1 VRVLISSGEGSL
13 KKTLSRWNHEV
24 LEASDGNDALTL
36 LTSPNPF
43 TLAILDA
50 KMEGLRGA
58 DLCRRLRA
66 EAAEPYIYIL
76 MLMEKSQEDDLLEA
90 FEAGADDYLVK
101 PFDGY
106 ELRAK
111 LLVAKRILALQ
122 ERLIRMRDE
131 LAVQATHDAL
141 TGLWNRR
148 ASMETLARELSRANR
163 ENRNVGLILADL
175 DHFKQINDT
184 YGHLAGDQVLQTVA
198 QRLKGAL
205 RTYDTVGR
213 YGGEEFLMIF
223 PGCDEE
229 ALLRR
234 AEHLRASVDREP
246 VRTPE
251 AEISVSISLGAT
263 VAHGAMPRDQIL
275 RTADEALYRA
285 KRSGRN
291 RVELATKHLVGL

>member
-1 VRVLISSGEGSL
+1 VLISSGEGSL

-24 LEASDGNDALTL
+24 LEATDGNDALSL

-50 KMEGLRGA
+50 KMDGLRGA

-122 ERLIRMRDE
+122 ERLISMRDE

-148 ASMETLARELSRANR
+148 ASLETLARELSRANR
-163 ENRNVGLILADL
+163 ENKNVGLILADL
-175 DHFKQINDT
+175 DHFKLINDT

-251 AEISVSISLGAT
+251 ADISVSVSLGAT
-263 VAHGAMPRDQIL
+263 VAYGSAARDQFL
-275 RTADEALYRA
+275 RAADEALYRA

-291 RVELATKHLVGL
+291 RVELATKHLVGS

>member
-13 KKTLSRWNHEV
+13 RKTLSRWNHEV
-24 LEASDGNDALTL
+24 LEASDGNEALRL
-36 LTSPNPF
+36 LTGPNPF

-50 KMEGLRGA
+50 KMDGLRGA
-58 DLCRRLRA
+58 ELCRRLRD
-66 EAAEPYIYIL
+66 EAAEPYIYVL
-76 MLMEKSQEDDLLEA
+76 MLMEKSQEDDLLES

-111 LLVAKRILALQ
+111 LLVAKRILSLQ
-122 ERLIRMRDE
+122 ERLIGMRDE

-163 ENRNVGLILADL
+163 EKKNVGLILADL

-234 AEHLRASVDREP
+234 AEHLRESVDREA

-251 AEISVSISLGAT
+251 AEIVVSVSLGAT
-263 VAHGAMPRDQIL
+263 VAHGAVPQDQIL
-275 RTADEALYRA
+275 KSADEALYRA

-291 RVELATKHLVGL
+291 RVELATNHLV

>member
-1 VRVLISSGEGSL
+1 MRVLISSGEGAL
-13 KKTLSRWNHEV
+13 KKTLARWNHEV
-24 LEASDGNDALTL
+24 LEALDGNEALQL
-36 LTSPNPF
+36 LTGPNPY

-50 KMEGLRGA
+50 RMDGLRGA

-66 EAAEPYIYIL
+66 EAAEPYIYVL

-111 LLVAKRILALQ
+111 LLVAKRILELQ
-122 ERLIRMRDE
+122 ERLIGMRDE
-131 LAVQATHDAL
+131 LAVQATHDSL

-148 ASMETLARELSRANR
+148 ASLDTLARELSRASR
-163 ENRNVGLILADL
+163 EKKNVGLILADL

-251 AEISVSISLGAT
+251 AEIAVSVSLGAT
-263 VAHGAMPRDQIL
+263 VAYGSAAQDQIL
-275 RTADEALYRA
+275 RSADEALYRA
-285 KRSGRN
+285 KRAGRN
-291 RVELATKHLVGL
+291 RVELVAKHLVGF

>member
-1 VRVLISSGEGSL
+1 MRVLINSGEGSL
-13 KKTLSRWNHEV
+13 KKTLSRWNYEV
-24 LEASDGNDALTL
+24 LEVSDGNEALNQ
-36 LTSPNPF
+36 LTGPNPY

-50 KMEGLRGA
+50 QMDGLRGA
-58 DLCRRLRA
+58 ELCRRLRV
-66 EAAEPYIYIL
+66 EVAEPYVYVL
-76 MLMEKSQEDDLLEA
+76 MLMEKAQEDDLLDA
-90 FEAGADDYLVK
+90 FEAGADDYLIK

-122 ERLIRMRDE
+122 ERLISMRDA

-141 TGLWNRR
+141 TGLWNRK
-148 ASMETLARELSRANR
+148 ACMETLARELSRGDR
-163 ENRNVGLILADL
+163 EKKSLGLILADL

-198 QRLKGAL
+198 QRLKSAL

-213 YGGEEFLMIF
+213 YGGEEFLLIF

-229 ALLRR
+229 ALMRR
-234 AEHLRASVDREP
+234 AEDLRV
-246 VRTPE
+246 
-251 AEISVSISLGAT
+251 SVSREVVQTQEAGIAVTLSLGAAVT
-263 VAHGAMPRDQIL
+263 RGAVPQNEIL
-275 RTADEALYRA
+275 ASADEALYRA

-291 RVELATKHLVGL
+291 RAELANKQLVGS